1 MTPNHLLLY
10 RLAEIML
17 QQEQHVL
24 PVDLLFDDAQIG
36 EFVKSI
42 QIDSPYQQLLLEGTL
57 TESVREEKLY
67 VSFSVEGY
75 FHYVL
80 GEVIRNQ
87 SDGKDINYFLSLFQN
102 KLKGV
107 AEGVENCL
115 IRDIQEGISSRLI
128 DLIDAGGSAL
138 DACVTPLASYFS
150 FAPIKKSGEE
160 KDTQKSHVSQVI
172 DQLFSN
178 PSDNDIEALEKTLE
192 KLEDAQSFEKSHLI
206 YADLNGKLKPNS
218 VKAAILLARSVKSLH
233 KEQKVAQLHVLE
245 NTWSQFL
252 ENEELQTFF
261 SSLGSQF
268 KTLGDFQ
275 KSLQYYEF
283 SLTLAQK
290 LYGKNHLTTALAY
303 SNVGSIWSETG
314 DYDHAI
320 ANYTVSLEIRT
331 TLFGADH
338 ISTAPGYS
346 NVGAMWSKKG
356 NLDKAIELYSK
367 ALDIRLRSK
376 GSFHLDTA
384 LSYTNVGAIY
394 SKTEELE
401 KAKEY
406 YNRSL
411 AIRLSILGE
420 KHLDTAV
427 SLTNMGAVYSK
438 LGDLD
443 KALAYYERS
452 LESRML
458 NLDNR
463 HPDIALNLTNI
474 GAIHS
479 KKNDFEKALDYYKRS
494 MDQRFETLG
503 AEHDK
508 TALSMINYG
517 AVLAKVNRKDE
528 ALDYYQRA
536 LKVYIKIFGENHA
549 KTIAL
554 QKKIAD

>member
-42 QIDSPYQQLLLEGTL
+42 QIDSPYQQLLLEGVL

-67 VSFSVEGY
+67 VSFSVEGF

-80 GEVIRNQ
+80 GEVIHSQ
-87 SDGKDINYFLSLFQN
+87 SEGKDINYFLPLFQN

-115 IRDIQEGISSRLI
+115 IRDVQVGISSRLI
-128 DLIDAGGSAL
+128 DLIDAGGPAL
-138 DACVTPLASYFS
+138 DACVTPLASYFL
-150 FAPIKKSGEE
+150 FAPIRRREE
-160 KDTQKSHVSQVI
+160 EDTQKSHVSQVI

-178 PSDNDIEALEKTLE
+178 PSDNDMEVLEKTLE

-206 YADLNGKLKPNS
+206 YVDLNGKLKPNS
-218 VKAAILLARSVKSLH
+218 VKAAILLARSVKSLT

-252 ENEELQTFF
+252 ENEELETFF

-275 KSLQYYEF
+275 KSLHYYEF

-303 SNVGSIWSETG
+303 SNVGSSWSEMG
-314 DYDHAI
+314 DYDRAI
-320 ANYTVSLEIRT
+320 ENYTVSLEIRT

-356 NLDKAIELYSK
+356 NLDKAIELYAK

-376 GSFHLDTA
+376 GNFHLDTA

-401 KAKEY
+401 QAKEY

-420 KHLDTAV
+420 RHLDTAV

-517 AVLAKVNRKDE
+517 AVLAKLTRKDE
-528 ALDYYQRA
+528 ALDYYKKA
-536 LKVYIKIFGENHA
+536 LKVYIKIFGEDHA

-554 QKKIAD
+554 QKKMSD

>member
-1 MTPNHLLLY
+1 MTDSHHLLY

-42 QIDSPYQQLLLEGTL
+42 QIDSPYQQLLLEGVL

-67 VSFSVEGY
+67 VSFSVEGF
-75 FHYVL
+75 FHFVL
-80 GEVIRNQ
+80 GEVIHSQ
-87 SDGKDINYFLSLFQN
+87 SEGKDINYFLSLFQN

-115 IRDIQEGISSRLI
+115 IRDVQVGISSRLI
-128 DLIDAGGSAL
+128 DLIDAGGPAL
-138 DACVTPLASYFS
+138 DACVTPLASYFL
-150 FAPIKKSGEE
+150 FAPIRRREE
-160 KDTQKSHVSQVI
+160 EDTQKSHVSQVI

-178 PSDNDIEALEKTLE
+178 PSDNDMEVLEKTLE

-206 YADLNGKLKPNS
+206 YVDLNGKLKPNS
-218 VKAAILLARSVKSLH
+218 VKAAILLARSVKSLT

-252 ENEELQTFF
+252 ENEELETFF

-268 KTLGDFQ
+268 KTLGDFK
-275 KSLQYYEF
+275 KSLHYYEF

-303 SNVGSIWSETG
+303 SNVGSSWSEMG
-314 DYDHAI
+314 DYDRAI
-320 ANYTVSLEIRT
+320 ENYTVSLEIRT
-331 TLFGADH
+331 ALFGADH

-356 NLDKAIELYSK
+356 NLDKAIELYAK

-376 GSFHLDTA
+376 GNFHLDTA

-401 KAKEY
+401 QAKEY

-420 KHLDTAV
+420 RHLDTAV

-517 AVLAKVNRKDE
+517 AVLAKLTRKDE
-528 ALDYYQRA
+528 ALDYYKKA
-536 LKVYIKIFGENHA
+536 LKVYIKIFGEDHA

-554 QKKIAD
+554 QKKMSD

>member
-42 QIDSPYQQLLLEGTL
+42 QIDSPYQQLLLEGVL

-80 GEVIRNQ
+80 GEVIHSQ

-115 IRDIQEGISSRLI
+115 IRDVQVGISSRLI

-138 DACVTPLASYFS
+138 DACVTPLASYFL
-150 FAPIKKSGEE
+150 FAPNRRREE
-160 KDTQKSHVSQVI
+160 EDTQKSHVSQVI

-206 YADLNGKLKPNS
+206 YVDLNGKLKPNS

-314 DYDHAI
+314 DYDRAI

-401 KAKEY
+401 QAKEY

-479 KKNDFEKALDYYKRS
+479 KKNDFEKALEYYKRS